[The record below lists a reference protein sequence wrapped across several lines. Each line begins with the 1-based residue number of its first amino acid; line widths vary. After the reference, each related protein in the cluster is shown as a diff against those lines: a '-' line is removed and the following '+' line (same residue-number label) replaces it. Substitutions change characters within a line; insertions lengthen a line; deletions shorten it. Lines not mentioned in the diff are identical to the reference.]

1 MGLVLAGLSLFGGLH
16 LVCNRIVLLVLHI
29 IFYSD
34 STNKMHEQASKNNM
48 KGKLSGLTAGSRGGS
63 AAGKAGVY
71 SEELSFAGGA
81 AHLAV
86 GVGLDAL
93 KGRV

>member
-1 MGLVLAGLSLFGGLH
+1 
-16 LVCNRIVLLVLHI
+16 
-29 IFYSD
+29 
-34 STNKMHEQASKNNM
+34 MHEQASKNNM

-71 SEELSFAGGA
+71 SEELSFAGA
-81 AHLAV
+81 AHFAV